1 MKKWLVCLL
10 GLMALT
16 AQAAEGRQP
25 FSRVVMFGDSLSDT
39 GKMYKKMRGYLP
51 SSPPYFNGR
60 FSNGPVWLEQLGD
73 ERFPGLVVANE
84 AEGGATAVA
93 YNHLG
98 ALNGWLGFWSWDP
111 KYQVINNLDYEIDQ
125 FLKKDKFRPDDLVVI
140 WVGANDYLAYGW
152 NTERDADRVIDTIR
166 LASNRLVLNG
176 AQQILLFNIPDLG
189 QTPSARSMK
198 VVEKVRHVAS
208 YHNQKLQN
216 LTRELAP
223 LGIVKLFE
231 VDKQFDEMMRDPQ
244 QFGLS
249 DTEHACYG
257 GGYTWK
263 PFSGSAAEV
272 AATPALSFSE
282 RVAIAGNPILAQAVV
297 SGQAKGRAATLNCD
311 EHMFWDQV
319 HPTRTVHKVL
329 SQRVADFIYQHYE
342 FVRH

>member
-60 FSNGPVWLEQLGD
+60 FSNGPVWLEQLRD
-73 ERFPGLVVANE
+73 QHFPGLVVANE

-93 YNHLG
+93 YNKL
-98 ALNGWLGFWSWDP
+98 GWLNKWAWDP

-125 FLKKDKFRPDDLVVI
+125 FLKKDKFRLDDLVVI

-208 YHNQKLQN
+208 YHNQRLQN

-231 VDKQFDEMMRDPQ
+231 VDKQFDEMVRDPQ
-244 QFGLS
+244 LFGLS
-249 DTEHACYG
+249 DTEHACYD
-257 GGYTWK
+257 GGYMWK

-272 AATPALSFSE
+272 APAPALSLSE

-297 SGQAKGRAATLNCD
+297 SPQAKRSAAALNCD

-319 HPTRTVHKVL
+319 HPTKTVHTAL
-329 SQRVADFIYQHYE
+329 SQRVADFIDRNYE

>member
-60 FSNGPVWLEQLGD
+60 FSNGPVWLEQLRD
-73 ERFPGLVVANE
+73 QHFPGLVVANE

-208 YHNQKLQN
+208 YHNQRLQS

-231 VDKQFDEMMRDPQ
+231 VDKQFDEMVRDPQ
-244 QFGLS
+244 LFGLS
-249 DTEHACYG
+249 DTEHACYD
-257 GGYTWK
+257 GGYMWK

-272 AATPALSFSE
+272 APAPALSLSE

-297 SGQAKGRAATLNCD
+297 SPQAKRSTAALNCN

-319 HPTRTVHKVL
+319 HPTKTVHTAL
-329 SQRVADFIYQHYE
+329 SQRVADFIDRNYE

>member
-16 AQAAEGRQP
+16 AQAVERPA
-25 FSRVVMFGDSLSDT
+25 FSRIVMFGDSLSDT

-51 SSPPYFNGR
+51 SSPPYSEGR
-60 FSNGPVWLEQLGD
+60 FSNGPIWLEVLQQ
-73 ERFPGLVVANE
+73 EHFPGLKLANE

-152 NTERDADRVIDTIR
+152 NKEQDADRVIDTIR

-176 AQQILLFNIPDLG
+176 AQQILLFNMPDLG
-189 QTPSARSMK
+189 RSPSARSQNVADK
-198 VVEKVRHVAS
+198 VSHIAH
-208 YHNQKLQN
+208 YHNERMLN

-231 VDKQFDEMMRDPQ
+231 VDKQFDEMVREPLR
-244 QFGLS
+244 FGLY
-249 DTEHACYG
+249 DIDHACYE
-257 GGYTWK
+257 GGYLWT
-263 PFSGSAAEV
+263 PFAAKV
-272 AATPALSFSE
+272 PKAAALTIPE
-282 RVAIAGNPILAQAVV
+282 QLAIASSPILAQAVV
-297 SGQAKGRAATLNCD
+297 SPQLMRVAMAANCD
-311 EHMFWDQV
+311 NHMFWDQV
-319 HPTRTVHKVL
+319 HPTTTVHKAL
-329 SQRVADFIYQHYE
+329 SQRVADFIEQNYE
-342 FVRH
+342 FIRH

>member
-16 AQAAEGRQP
+16 VQAADGRQP
-25 FSRVVMFGDSLSDT
+25 FSRIVMFGDSLSDT
-39 GKMYKKMRGYLP
+39 GKMYKKMRGSLP

-60 FSNGPVWLEQLGD
+60 FSNGPVWLELLRDQH
-73 ERFPGLVVANE
+73 FPGLVLANE

-93 YNHLG
+93 YNHQG

-125 FLKKDKFRPDDLVVI
+125 FLKKDRFRPDDLVVI

-152 NTERDADRVIDTIR
+152 NTERDADRVIDTVR

-176 AQQILLFNIPDLG
+176 ARQILLFNIPDLG

-208 YHNQKLQN
+208 YHNQRLQS

-231 VDKQFDEMMRDPQ
+231 VDKQFDEMVKEPQ
-244 QFGLS
+244 KFALS
-249 DTEHACYG
+249 NTEQACYSG
-257 GGYTWK
+257 SYIWK
-263 PFSGSAAEV
+263 PFSGSAPGI
-272 AATPALSFSE
+272 AADPALSLSE

-297 SGQAKGRAATLNCD
+297 SPQAIRNAAALNCD

-319 HPTRTVHKVL
+319 HPTRTVHKAL
-329 SQRVADFIYQHYE
+329 GQRVADFIDQHYE
-342 FVRH
+342 FIRR